1 MNSFIKVGEKYK
13 DFQIEESNQ
22 IEELDCLLREVVH
35 LPSGAQIVHIK
46 NDDTENVFCL
56 ALRTLPDSSNGVA
69 HILEHT
75 VLCGSKKFPVR
86 DPFFSM
92 SRRSLN
98 TYMNAL
104 TGSDFTCYPAA
115 SQVPKDFYN
124 LLDVYLDAVFHPNL
138 KELSF
143 LQEGHRLE
151 FTNPNNPSTPLM
163 FKGIV
168 FNEMKGSFSS
178 PMSRLWD
185 QLMESVFPDILYCHN
200 SGGRPLDI
208 PSLTYSELLEFH
220 KKYYQESRCVFY
232 FYGNL
237 PLEGHLDFLEE
248 KVLKHAKKLPALAP
262 NPIQK
267 RFEKPKTMAFPYPL
281 AAHEKKKNKTYNTL
295 TWLTCFLKDQIELLA
310 LQTIDLIL
318 MGTDA
323 SPLKQAILKSDLCQ
337 NVYSLLE
344 DELSEVPYCLVF
356 EGTEKEK
363 LEPIKKLVF
372 DELKKLIQN
381 PIDPELIEAAIHQL
395 ELSRAE
401 INSDYGPFGLSLILK
416 IIPLKNVGA
425 PYANNLKIH
434 CQFEALRERINKPH
448 YLSDLIEKY
457 LLVNPHFISSSM
469 YPDSDLIKKELDKEK
484 EMLSKIQKE
493 LTPDKTQ
500 HILENTSNLKA
511 FQESC
516 ENQNIEVLPKVTL
529 KDVSPSPRDFKLSK
543 EKQKL
548 CTLYHHDCSTNG
560 FIYQDISFKLPKIEF
575 EELPYVK
582 LFAYLLPQLGAN
594 QRDYI
599 SNLKMIQ
606 LHTGGVHAFIDSLIP
621 VDEADA
627 FEPYLVIQ
635 GKSLEHNF
643 GHLSSI
649 LYDMIDSPEIED
661 ESRIKELISQLF
673 VELDHDLK
681 QNCLKY
687 AVNLSVSGF
696 YTHSFVQYYWSGIGY
711 FEAIK
716 KIALN
721 LDTETPKLI
730 KKLKSL
736 KERLLHAQS
745 YDLVTTCSEKLYSQA
760 KPYLEKLTEFK
771 PRPYAPWE
779 SKFELKKVASQ
790 GKMSSTSVF
799 FTSAALKTTHFLD
812 PDAAFLSVAAKL
824 LDNTYLHRAIREQ
837 GGAYGGGASNKI
849 ASGKFCFYAY
859 RDPNLASTLEAYK
872 MACQKVEGGHFSD
885 RELEEAKLG
894 VIQKFDQPISPE
906 YRGLTAYSWL
916 LENKTLENRKKI
928 RQSILNATKK
938 DIQSALKKYVSSQIE
953 NATVISFGPKEAL
966 ERENKELESKKMK
979 PLLIKPV

>member
-1 MNSFIKVGEKYK
+1 MKPFEKAGDKYK
-13 DFQIEESNQ
+13 DFQIEQSDHV
-22 IEELDCLLREVVH
+22 EELGCLLREVVH
-35 LPSGAQIVHIK
+35 VPSGAHIVHIK
-46 NDDTENVFCL
+46 NEDPENVFCL

-92 SRRSLN
+92 NRRSLN

-124 LLDVYLDAVFHPNL
+124 LLDVYLDAVFYPNL

-151 FTNPNNPSTPLM
+151 FSNPSDSNTPLM

-185 QLMESVFPDILYCHN
+185 QLMENLFPDILYSHN

-220 KKYYQESRCVFY
+220 KKFYQESRCVFY

-248 KVLKHAKKLPALAP
+248 KVLKQAKKLPALAP
-262 NPIQK
+262 NPTQT
-267 RFEKPKTMAFPYPL
+267 RFEKPKTIAFPYPL
-281 AAHEKKKNKTYNTL
+281 AAHEKKENRTYNSL
-295 TWLTCFLKDQIELLA
+295 TWLTCSLKDQIDLLA

-323 SPLKQAILKSDLCQ
+323 SPLKQAILNSDLCQ

-344 DELSEVPYCLVF
+344 DELSEVPYCIVF

-363 LEPIKKLVF
+363 LSAIKNLVY
-372 DELKKLIQN
+372 DEIAKLIQN
-381 PIDPELIEAAIHQL
+381 PIDPELVEAAIHQL
-395 ELSRAE
+395 ELSRTE

-416 IIPLKNVGA
+416 IIPLKNIGA

-434 CQFEALRERINKPH
+434 CQFEALRERIKKPH
-448 YLSDLIEKY
+448 YLTSLIEKY
-457 LLVNPHFISSSM
+457 FLSNPHFISSAM
-469 YPDSDLIKKELDKEK
+469 YPDSNLIQKELDKES
-484 EMLSKIQKE
+484 EMLSQIQKQ
-493 LTPDKTQ
+493 LTSDQAKQ
-500 HILENTSNLKA
+500 IIENTANLKA
-511 FQESC
+511 FQEAC
-516 ENQNIEVLPKVTL
+516 ENQDLEVLPKVTL
-529 KDVSPSPRDFKLSK
+529 KDVSPSPRDLKLSK
-543 EKQKL
+543 KQQNL
-548 CTLYHHDCSTNG
+548 STLYHHDCPTNG
-560 FIYQDISFKLPKIEF
+560 IIYQDISFKLPKIEF
-575 EELPYVK
+575 EDLPYVK

-606 LHTGGVHAFIDSLIP
+606 LHTGGVHAFLDSLIP
-621 VDEADA
+621 VDKPDA
-627 FEPYLVIQ
+627 FEPHLIFQ
-635 GKSLEHNF
+635 GKSLKHNF
-643 GHLSSI
+643 GHLTTI
-649 LYDMIDSPEIED
+649 LFDIIDSPELGD
-661 ESRIKELISQLF
+661 KKRMKELVSQLY

-711 FEAIK
+711 YEAIK
-716 KIALN
+716 KMALN
-721 LDTETPKLI
+721 LDAEIPNLI
-730 KKLKSL
+730 EKLKSL
-736 KERLLHAQS
+736 KDSLLHAQP
-745 YDLVTTCSEKLYSQA
+745 YDLITTCSEKLYSEVS
-760 KPYLEKLTEFK
+760 PYLEKLTQFK
-771 PRPYAPWE
+771 PKPYTPWDPN
-779 SKFELKKVASQ
+779 FELKEVSSQ

-824 LDNTYLHRAIREQ
+824 LDNTHLHRAIREQ
-837 GGAYGGGASNKI
+837 GGAYGGGASNKV

-859 RDPNLASTLEAYK
+859 RDPNLANTLEAYK
-872 MACQKVEGGHFSD
+872 MACKKVEGGHFSS

-894 VIQKFDQPISPE
+894 VIQKLDQPISPE

-916 LENKTLENRKKI
+916 LENKSYENREKLRK
-928 RQSILNATKK
+928 SIINATKEDVQK
-938 DIQSALKKYVSSQIE
+938 ALKKYVSSQIDK
-953 NATVISFGPKEAL
+953 ATVVSFGPKEAL
-966 ERENKELESKKMK
+966 ERENKMLESKKMK
-979 PLLIKPV
+979 PLLIQSI